1 MRSSQ
6 LFSQALLAGAAAA
19 AVPGWLDD
27 KFGAEIEC
35 AARVGAS
42 NTKACYTRQNFTYGY
57 IVEELPAGV
66 PFCDSFILFPGE
78 KLWERRTLQVAYLL
92 GLLFC
97 FLGVAI
103 VADIFMAAIEV
114 ITSKERSASRMD
126 AVTRQEQTVT
136 VRVWNPT
143 VANLSL
149 MALGSSAPEILLAVI
164 GTLQTI
170 DSTPDVLGPATIV
183 GSAAFNLLGI
193 TAACIYCIPDG
204 EVRRVRQVSVFVLT
218 ASTSIFAYL
227 WLYLVLDDE
236 VVRVWE
242 AALTFAFFPLLLLAA
257 WAADNNCFRTNSA
270 GQAGLTESDGGDRT
284 IGIELTT
291 RNADHQVVGRQNAN
305 KSTVKDLAREVKAQ
319 MGGRHADM
327 AAVQQLLV
335 AKVREAEPPASR
347 MQYRMNAVRMLSGAK
362 RVVGQ
367 RGAKANPEAADP
379 VAAQA
384 AGVAAGAAAGAA
396 GTRFEA
402 GAAAAMPAP
411 SSPVDPLASALTF
424 RSPSYAVAEGA
435 GFVELVVLRQG
446 PANFECRVGYATKD
460 GTANADEDY
469 VPVRDG
475 LLTFASGERQK
486 TLKITIVD
494 DNQWEPDETFTVHL
508 SAPWAPSGQRAIL
521 GAATTSEVTIL
532 NDDNPGHFSFALPEY
547 MVRESEPC
555 AELSVRRRNG
565 CDGVVTVAYK
575 TVDDTAT
582 HDIDYIH
589 TEGKLTFQ
597 HGEASKTLTVPILD
611 NDHDEETF
619 NAFRVLLTDPEGG
632 ALLSA
637 NKLASVVIC
646 HDDQF
651 TGMIS
656 SVAALM
662 QLKKSRFKLST
673 SSWAEQFANAI
684 SMHGDVD
691 EDGSPLSPSGF
702 DYFMHFATIGWKV
715 FFAFIPP
722 TEYYGGWVTFTVAI
736 MFIGLLTAVIGELA
750 GLFGCVAGLETSITA
765 ITFVALGTSLPDTFA
780 SMTAAKQDRHA
791 DAAIGNVTGSNS
803 VNVFLGM
810 GLPWVIA
817 VVMKGGD
824 YPVPK
829 GDLVFS
835 IMLFTACAVTL
846 FAVLALR
853 RWTCGGELGGPRC
866 AKIVSAVFCF
876 GLWIVYVLGSVANT
890 KGWV

>member
-1 MRSSQ
+1 MRGCQ
-6 LFSQALLAGAAAA
+6 LLSQALLAGAAAA

-35 AARVGAS
+35 TARQGAS
-42 NTKACYTRQNFTYGY
+42 NSKACYVRQNFTYGY

-114 ITSKERSASRMD
+114 ITAKERSASRMD

-218 ASTSIFAYL
+218 ATTSIFAYL
-227 WLYLVLDDE
+227 WLFFVLDDE

-257 WAADNNCFRTNSA
+257 WAADNNCFRTVGT
-270 GQAGLTESDGGDRT
+270 GQAGLTQSDGGDRT

-291 RNADHQVVGRQNAN
+291 RNADHQVVGNQKAN

-367 RGAKANPEAADP
+367 RGAKAPEAEP

-384 AGVAAGAAAGAA
+384 AGATAAGAGAGAA

-402 GAAAAMPAP
+402 GAAAAAVPSP
-411 SSPVDPLASALTF
+411 SSPVDPLASSLTF

-521 GAATTSEVTIL
+521 GAVTASEVTIL

-555 AELSVRRRNG
+555 AELTVRRRNG
-565 CDGVVTVAYK
+565 CDGIVSVAYK
-575 TVDDTAT
+575 TMDDTAT
-582 HDIDYIH
+582 HDIDFIH

-597 HGEASKTLTVPILD
+597 VLTTRL
-611 NDHDEETF
+611 TY
-619 NAFRVLLTDPEGG
+619 LLT
-632 ALLSA
+632 
-637 NKLASVVIC
+637 
-646 HDDQF
+646 
-651 TGMIS
+651 
-656 SVAALM
+656 
-662 QLKKSRFKLST
+662 
-673 SSWAEQFANAI
+673 
-684 SMHGDVD
+684 
-691 EDGSPLSPSGF
+691 
-702 DYFMHFATIGWKV
+702 Y
-715 FFAFIPP
+715 
-722 TEYYGGWVTFTVAI
+722 
-736 MFIGLLTAVIGELA
+736 
-750 GLFGCVAGLETSITA
+750 
-765 ITFVALGTSLPDTFA
+765 
-780 SMTAAKQDRHA
+780 
-791 DAAIGNVTGSNS
+791 
-803 VNVFLGM
+803 
-810 GLPWVIA
+810 
-817 VVMKGGD
+817 
-824 YPVPK
+824 
-829 GDLVFS
+829 
-835 IMLFTACAVTL
+835 
-846 FAVLALR
+846 
-853 RWTCGGELGGPRC
+853 
-866 AKIVSAVFCF
+866 
-876 GLWIVYVLGSVANT
+876 
-890 KGWV
+890 